1 MIQSRFSVAKIAI
14 YLTNA
19 QRARVVNANVFYW
32 SIPTI
37 ISRDMEK
44 QKKASNAQM
53 ALSSFL
59 KTFYYLGKSLDEV
72 VRQYPY
78 VVIIIIFVMNFII
91 STAMVMQARAERD
104 DYNKQL
110 YETEQKLHNYTVN
123 KE

>member
-1 MIQSRFSVAKIAI
+1 MNALRVRVA
-14 YLTNA
+14 
-19 QRARVVNANVFYW
+19 NANVFYW
-32 SIPTI
+32 PIPTI

-91 STAMVMQARAERD
+91 SAAMVMQARAERD

>member
-1 MIQSRFSVAKIAI
+1 MIQRRFSVAKIAI

-19 QRARVVNANVFYW
+19 LRVRVVNANVFYW

-44 QKKASNAQM
+44 QKKTSNAQM
-53 ALSSFL
+53 ALSSFV